1 MQVEQRVA
9 QSFSASA
16 AWTLA
21 RLKDS
26 TTGPFYYPNNQY
38 NLASE
43 WAISP
48 DNQTN
53 TMTLAGSY
61 RMKWAVTLSG
71 SFHYGSGQNFQV
83 TANQNP
89 FALSGVTDRLFPATV
104 AYYGSAAKHHA
115 GLSRWRGL

>member
-1 MQVEQRVA
+1 MA
-9 QSFSASA
+9 Y
-16 AWTLA
+16 TLA

-38 NLASE
+38 DLASE
-43 WAISP
+43 WATSP

-53 TMTLAGSY
+53 TLSIAAAWT
-61 RMKWAVTLSG
+61 MKWGFSLSG

-89 FALSGVTDRLFPATV
+89 FNATGVTDRLFLARRRTTGPSNITPLPSMARLTI
-104 AYYGSAAKHHA
+104 S
-115 GLSRWRGL
+115 